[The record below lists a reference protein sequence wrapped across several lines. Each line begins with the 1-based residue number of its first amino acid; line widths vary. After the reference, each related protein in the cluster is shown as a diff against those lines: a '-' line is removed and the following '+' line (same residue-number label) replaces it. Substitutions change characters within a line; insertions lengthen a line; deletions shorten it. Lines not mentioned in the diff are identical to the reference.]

1 MPPAVQA
8 LSLNQWTIR
17 EVPSLFFLIPTRRS
31 MPGAPRPTKLHLEHR
46 FFQACVSTVLARARR
61 GEEGVKF

>member
-31 MPGAPRPTKLHLEHR
+31 IRHS
-46 FFQACVSTVLARARR
+46 QAYKITSRTPVLAGARR